1 MSTAEAQ
8 AELGRIS
15 ATAPVPTVA
24 DPSNRRFPRRSSV
37 SATAKAS
44 DHETDYKS
52 VEVACKNALVSW
64 PNAKAAILFGSRA
77 RGTHRAD
84 SDWDIAFIT
93 STGESIPETVFRD
106 LSELG
111 TSKKIF
117 IHGLSL
123 SQIEYYENADSLGN
137 VAASIAREGRL
148 IAGRHK
154 WPKTKKD
161 LIMKPNEYEQWRSGA
176 FEIIISGVG
185 RLAKAIDNARRND
198 DFSALKFFVK
208 ESSDAAEYFAKIAFG
223 KLASGTDTDIPR
235 FHGIDQIVQKIDEIF
250 ENDSNGCVEKNAEW
264 WQSKQGREFYDLLS
278 RMNGHGRGDH
288 LYGYEF
294 SPPNDEVITRAVERL
309 IATAEFAI
317 REVDEFPGPA
327 DLRPIAI
334 KVTNVHRSDLL
345 KSASGLRRTLQD
357 IDLND
362 SPFSAAGPV
371 LSESVAV
378 AASFGK
384 EIVQA
389 IEMLVTS
396 LDAEADTEDRA
407 DAAP

>member
-64 PNAKAAILFGSRA
+64 PNAKAAVLFGSRA
-77 RGTHRAD
+77 RGNHRAD

-93 STGESIPETVFRD
+93 STSESMPETVFRD

-123 SQIEYYENADSLGN
+123 SQIGFHENADSLGN

-148 IAGRHK
+148 IAGRHN
-154 WPKTKKD
+154 WPETKKE
-161 LIMKPNEYEQWRSGA
+161 LIIKSNEYEQWRSGA
-176 FEIIISGVG
+176 FAILITAIEH
-185 RLAKAIDNARRND
+185 LATAFDNARRND

-208 ESSDAAEYFAKIAFG
+208 RSSDAAGYFTKIAFG
-223 KLASGTDTDIPR
+223 KLASGTSMDIPH
-235 FHGIDQIVQKIDEIF
+235 FHRKNQIVQKIDEIF
-250 ENDSNGCVEKNAEW
+250 ENDSNRCVEKKADW
-264 WQSKQGREFYDLLS
+264 WQSKQGREFHDLLS
-278 RMNGHGRGDH
+278 RMNEYDRGDYK
-288 LYGYEF
+288 YGYEF
-294 SPPNDEVITRAVERL
+294 SPPNDKVITRAAERL
-309 IATAEFAI
+309 LATAEFAI

-327 DLRPIAI
+327 DLRPVSI
-334 KVTNVHRSDLL
+334 KVTNVHRSGLL
-345 KSASGLRRTLQD
+345 KSASGLRRILQD
-357 IDLND
+357 IELND

-371 LSESVAV
+371 LSESFAV
-378 AASFGK
+378 AADYGE
-384 EIVQA
+384 EIAEA
-389 IEMLVTS
+389 IEMLATS
-396 LDAEADTEDRA
+396 LDAESDTEARA
-407 DAAP
+407 EPAP